1 MTTGTSSGNSSRTE
15 RSEEQI
21 EDSVEVGYEESMATE
36 DFRKHTPTE
45 VWLVTEYC
53 KPRRAQET
61 HAKRIWL
68 VTKCCQGS
76 EKYWGKAKR
85 KCPPF
90 ACQFSE
96 LLIFVTCSF

>member
-36 DFRKHTPTE
+36 DFRKHTPNE

-53 KPRRAQET
+53 KPRRLKKHTPNGFGWSPSCAKVLTGNEDT
-61 HAKRIWL
+61 HAK
-68 VTKCCQGS
+68 
-76 EKYWGKAKR
+76 
-85 KCPPF
+85 
-90 ACQFSE
+90 
-96 LLIFVTCSF
+96 